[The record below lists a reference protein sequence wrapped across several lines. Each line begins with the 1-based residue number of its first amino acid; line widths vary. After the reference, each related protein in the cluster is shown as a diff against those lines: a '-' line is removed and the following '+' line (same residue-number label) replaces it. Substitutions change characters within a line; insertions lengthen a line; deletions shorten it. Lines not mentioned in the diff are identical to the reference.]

1 MMFYRGKR
9 ARKRTLARPVLLA
22 LSLVLVL
29 GLSVGGTL
37 AYLVTNSGPVTN
49 TFTPGEII
57 THIDENFDKETKKDV
72 RIQNDPDS
80 SADVYIRA
88 TWTANWVD
96 DDTGSVVKPA
106 QQGTDYTVVGLGA
119 EGWVKNGDYYYYTS
133 AVKPGDYT
141 GYLFTQLTP
150 EPEQEPEGAHLEVTI
165 LSQAIQA
172 EPEQAIKE
180 AWGVTISGGTV
191 SPASGT

>member
-57 THIDENFDKETKKDV
+57 TNVVEDFDDGDPVKKNV
-72 RIQNDPDS
+72 RIQNDPS
-80 SADVYIRA
+80 SSTDVYIRA

-96 DDTGSVVKPA
+96 DDTDNIVKPA
-106 QQGTDYTVVGLGA
+106 VQGTDYTVKGLPG
-119 EGWVKNGDYYYYTS
+119 EGWIQNGDYYYYTS
-133 AVKPGDYT
+133 AVAPGGYT
-141 GYLFTQLTP
+141 SCLFTELAP
-150 EPEQEPEGAHLEVTI
+150 VPAEEPEGAHLEVTI

-172 EPEQAIKE
+172 EPDQARID
-180 AWGVTISGGTV
+180 AGWPTSFN
-191 SPASGT
+191 

>member
-1 MMFYRGKR
+1 MMFYHGKR

-37 AYLVTNSGPVTN
+37 AYLVTSTGPVTN
-49 TFTPGEII
+49 TFTPGEFKTEIKEEFANDI
-57 THIDENFDKETKKDV
+57 KENVYVTNTGTVD
-72 RIQNDPDS
+72 
-80 SADVYIRA
+80 AYIRA
-88 TWTANWVD
+88 QIVINWVD
-96 DDTGSVVKPA
+96 DEGNIVADPGEEADYKLDM
-106 QQGTDYTVVGLGA
+106 GTINWVEGADGFWYYTEKVEPDGKTENLINKCEVTAKADAGVGL
-119 EGWVKNGDYYYYTS
+119 
-133 AVKPGDYT
+133 
-141 GYLFTQLTP
+141 Q
-150 EPEQEPEGAHLEVTI
+150 VTI

-172 EPEQAIKE
+172 EPDDAIEE

>member
-37 AYLVTNSGPVTN
+37 AYLVTNTDPVTN
-49 TFTPGEII
+49 TFTPGEVE
-57 THIDENFDKETKKDV
+57 THIEEEFNGAIKENVYVTNTGTV
-72 RIQNDPDS
+72 
-80 SADVYIRA
+80 DVYIRA

-96 DDTGSVVKPA
+96 EAGNIVAPAVQDEDYKVTGLP
-106 QQGTDYTVVGLGA
+106 G
-119 EGWVKNGDYYYYTS
+119 EGWKESGGYYYYTS
-133 AVKPGDYT
+133 PVAPGNPTSD
-141 GYLFTQLTP
+141 LFTELKP
-150 EPEQEPEGAHLEVTI
+150 VPEQEPEGAHLEVTI

-172 EPEQAIKE
+172 EPDE
-180 AWGVTISGGTV
+180 AMTDTGWPTV
-191 SPASGT
+191 FGS

>member
-37 AYLVTNSGPVTN
+37 AFLIDSTDPVTN
-49 TFTPGEII
+49 TFTPGEVKTEIEEKFE
-57 THIDENFDKETKKDV
+57 HDVKEDV
-72 RIQNDPDS
+72 KVKNTGTVD
-80 SADVYIRA
+80 AYIRA
-88 TWTANWVD
+88 QIVINWVD
-96 DDTGSVVKPA
+96 KDGNIVADPGEGVEYELLMGSDKWKKGADGFWYYTEKVKA
-106 QQGTDYTVVGLGA
+106 GGTTFNLIDSCKVTTEADAGVGL
-119 EGWVKNGDYYYYTS
+119 
-133 AVKPGDYT
+133 
-141 GYLFTQLTP
+141 Q
-150 EPEQEPEGAHLEVTI
+150 VTI

>member
-49 TFTPGEII
+49 TFTPGEVTTEI
-57 THIDENFDKETKKDV
+57 TEDFDDPTVKKNVQFTNRGDV
-72 RIQNDPDS
+72 
-80 SADVYIRA
+80 DVYIRA

-96 DDTGSVVKPA
+96 EADNIVAPAVQDEDYEVTGLP
-106 QQGTDYTVVGLGA
+106 GN
-119 EGWVKNGDYYYYTS
+119 GWVKNGDYYYYTS
-133 AVKPGDYT
+133 PVAPGNPTSD
-141 GYLFTQLTP
+141 LFTELKP
-150 EPEQEPEGAHLEVTI
+150 VPEQEPEGAHLEVTI

-172 EPEQAIKE
+172 EPDE
-180 AWGVTISGGTV
+180 AMTDAGWPNVFGS
-191 SPASGT
+191 

>member
-49 TFTPGEII
+49 TFTPGEVTTEI
-57 THIDENFDKETKKDV
+57 TEDFDDPTVKKNVQFTNRGDV
-72 RIQNDPDS
+72 
-80 SADVYIRA
+80 DVYIRA

-96 DDTGSVVKPA
+96 NDTGNIVKPA
-106 QQGTDYTVVGLGA
+106 QQGTDYQVENLPG
-119 EGWVKNGDYYYYTS
+119 EDWVQNGDYYYYTN
-133 AVKPGDYT
+133 AVAPGGYT
-141 GYLFTQLTP
+141 SCLFTELAP
-150 EPEQEPEGAHLEVTI
+150 VPAEEPEGAHLEVTI

-172 EPEQAIKE
+172 EPEQARTD
-180 AWGVTISGGTV
+180 AGWPTNFS
-191 SPASGT
+191 

>member
-37 AYLVTNSGPVTN
+37 AYLVTSTGPVTN
-49 TFTPGEII
+49 TFTPGEVK
-57 THIDENFDKETKKDV
+57 THIEEKFDGAIKENVYVTNTGTVD
-72 RIQNDPDS
+72 
-80 SADVYIRA
+80 AYIRA
-88 TWTANWVD
+88 QIVINWVD
-96 DDTGSVVKPA
+96 KDGNIVADPGEGVEYELLMGSDKWKKGADGFWYYTEKVKA
-106 QQGTDYTVVGLGA
+106 GGTTFNLIDSCKVTTEADAGVGL
-119 EGWVKNGDYYYYTS
+119 
-133 AVKPGDYT
+133 
-141 GYLFTQLTP
+141 Q
-150 EPEQEPEGAHLEVTI
+150 VTI

-172 EPEQAIKE
+172 EPDDAIE
-180 AWGVTISGGTV
+180 AAWGVTISGGTV